1 MLNSTSVIHK
11 APGVQLAALGI
22 LLLLVMILATGTG
35 ALYISS
41 LQVVAIL
48 LQKTG
53 IHLPVDCPEHLTAV
67 LWTIRLPRVLL
78 AVLIGGGLGIAGAS
92 LQGLF
97 RNPLADPALIGVS
110 FGASFTAALLIV
122 LETKLY
128 HALQGMQVNS
138 ILQSYARNLLTF
150 LGAILTVL
158 IVFRLSVRG
167 GRTIVPVM
175 LLSGIAINA
184 LCNAFTGLM
193 TYLADNEQLR
203 NITFWTLGSLGGASW
218 QTVWGVL
225 PFVLIPALMLPRLA
239 PALNVFALGEREAM
253 HSGVKIDKLK
263 TQLIIYATMAV
274 ASGVAVA
281 GVIGFIGLVVP
292 HIVRQ
297 ITGPDH
303 RVLIPAAALAGATL
317 LTLADLISRTIMA
330 PAELPV
336 GIITAIAGAPVFIW
350 LILKEKRTRFYEF
363 LFLLSF
369 LVYISRDEEEV

>member
-1 MLNSTSVIHK
+1 MLNALRVTRK
-11 APGVQLAALGI
+11 APAVQLTALSI
-22 LLLLVMILATGTG
+22 LLLLVIILATGTG
-35 ALYISS
+35 ALYISP
-41 LQVVAIL
+41 LQVIAIL
-48 LQKTG
+48 LQKIG
-53 IHLPVDCPEHLTAV
+53 IHLPVDRAEYLTDV

-110 FGASFTAALLIV
+110 FGASFVAALLIV

-128 HALQGMQVNS
+128 QALHSMQINSMAQG
-138 ILQSYARNLLTF
+138 YARNFLTF
-150 LGAILTVL
+150 LGAIMIVSV
-158 IVFRLSVRG
+158 VFRLSVRG

-203 NITFWTLGSLGGASW
+203 TITFWTLGSLGGASW
-218 QTVWGVL
+218 QTVWAVL

-253 HSGVKIDKLK
+253 HSGVKVDKLK

-292 HIVRQ
+292 HIIRQ

-303 RVLIPAAALAGATL
+303 RVLIPGAALAGATL
-317 LTLADLISRTIMA
+317 LTLADLLSRTILA

-350 LILKEKRTRFYEF
+350 LILKEKRTM
-363 LFLLSF
+363 
-369 LVYISRDEEEV
+369 LV

>member
-1 MLNSTSVIHK
+1 MLKAKSTTLK
-11 APGVQLAALGI
+11 AFGFPLSALSI
-22 LLLLVMILATGTG
+22 LLLLVIILATGTG
-35 ALYISS
+35 ALYISP
-41 LQVVAIL
+41 LQVIAIL

-203 NITFWTLGSLGGASW
+203 SITFWTLGSLGGASW
-218 QTVWGVL
+218 QTIWGVL
-225 PFVLIPALMLPRLA
+225 PFVLIPALMLARLA

-292 HIVRQ
+292 HIIRH

-303 RVLIPAAALAGATL
+303 RVLIPGAALAGASL

-336 GIITAIAGAPVFIW
+336 GIITAIAGAPVFMW
-350 LILKEKRTRFYEF
+350 LILKEKRTM
-363 LFLLSF
+363 LL
-369 LVYISRDEEEV
+369 